1 MLSKLLSN
9 ISGGNVT
16 SGEEVLGGNNE
27 EGEGSSKAVFKSLL
41 LSLQD
46 QSSSG
51 KVRQQL
57 LGLSDTSSESA
68 EIVEEEGIQKNVL
81 GGSFTATG
89 EADAENLQQVDHTI
103 LKELQKEF
111 QNIKSQLTGD
121 TSETPSEDET
131 KVQDQKGKTESSDGQ
146 LVEESKVDTKEN
158 TNDSNGSKT
167 PMSKDLGS
175 NMVEGSGKQV
185 EENGE
190 LKKTSNQK
198 TSSKQESGAKG
209 NIDKPVLENSKG
221 IKNEKAE
228 SVNKEV
234 VTDIDGSDENVKGN
248 EGNSQKHK
256 ERTESAVSNNKTE
269 LAPEKK
275 EVFSKPNGSF
285 DKKEGG
291 QQNSVPNLGDVEVT
305 GKEKAESAEQSSQK
319 KDSSPPKGTIDS
331 RGKSFEKA
339 QGFADRAMQPDA
351 MKQTNEGQKVKDQS
365 AKPGKTQAG
374 VQLEGGQTVKTELTE
389 QQKKVVDPFF
399 QKNNASTISTKGL
412 EMKSVQQE
420 KGKNTKGKNEAENSK
435 QGLGKESSEGRNKL
449 LSRLGISSVNAQKQA
464 KPLEVQNFSGISVG
478 EANPSLEE
486 QKISWEEQLS
496 KTMDSSSDKE
506 SKASSVRLGQ
516 MPITNAS
523 LRKRILPGLTQRIQQ
538 AASSSK
544 GDSSNWQKHNF
555 TLDDGKNIQLSVRE
569 SKGVLQVKMGSMNLD
584 LSKLLQQNLQQ
595 IREHLRQEFG
605 SEVDLQFENQQQG
618 EESQFSEDTESSDRK
633 RNYRNNFGTKGVTV
647 ETAEEIRTKT
657 VRNFGYNQMEW
668 TA

>member
-27 EGEGSSKAVFKSLL
+27 GGENSSKAVFKSLL

-46 QSSSG
+46 ESSSG

-68 EIVEEEGIQKNVL
+68 ELVEEEAIQKNVL
-81 GGSFTATG
+81 GGSFTAMG

-111 QNIKSQLTGD
+111 QNIKNQLTGD

-131 KVQDQKGKTESSDGQ
+131 KVQGQKGKTESSDGQ

-185 EENGE
+185 EENGK

-198 TSSKQESGAKG
+198 TSAKQESGAKG
-209 NIDKPVLENSKG
+209 IIDKPDTESLKG

-234 VTDIDGSDENVKGN
+234 VTDIDGSDENVEGN
-248 EGNSQKHK
+248 EGNSQNNK
-256 ERTESAVSNNKTE
+256 ERTESAVSNKKTE
-269 LAPEKK
+269 LASEKK
-275 EVFSKPNGSF
+275 EVFSNPNGSF

-291 QQNSVPNLGDVEVT
+291 QQNSVPNLGDVQVT
-305 GKEKAESAEQSSQK
+305 GKEKAESAERSSQK
-319 KDSSPPKGTIDS
+319 KGNDLPKGTIDS
-331 RGKSFEKA
+331 RGTSFEKA
-339 QGFADRAMQPDA
+339 QGFAGRPMQPDA
-351 MKQTNEGQKVKDQS
+351 MKQTNEGQKVKGQS
-365 AKPGKTQAG
+365 AKPGKIQAG
-374 VQLEGGQTVKTELTE
+374 VQLEGGQTAKTELTE

-464 KPLEVQNFSGISVG
+464 KPLDVQNFSGISVG

-486 QKISWEEQLS
+486 QKINWEEQLS

-605 SEVDLQFENQQQG
+605 SEVDLQFESQQQG

>member
-27 EGEGSSKAVFKSLL
+27 GGENSSKAVFKSLL

-46 QSSSG
+46 ESSSG

-57 LGLSDTSSESA
+57 LGLSDTSSEQG
-68 EIVEEEGIQKNVL
+68 ELVEEEAIQKNVL
-81 GGSFTATG
+81 GGSFTAMG
-89 EADAENLQQVDHTI
+89 EVDAENLQQVDHTI

-111 QNIKSQLTGD
+111 QNIKNQLTGD

-131 KVQDQKGKTESSDGQ
+131 KVQDQKGKSESSDRQ

-158 TNDSNGSKT
+158 TNDSNGSKDS
-167 PMSKDLGS
+167 MSKELDS
-175 NMVEGSGKQV
+175 SIVEGSGKQV

-198 TSSKQESGAKG
+198 ISAKQESDSKG
-209 NIDKPVLENSKG
+209 NIDKPVLENLKG

-234 VTDIDGSDENVKGN
+234 LTGIDGSDENVEGN
-248 EGNSQKHK
+248 EGNSQNNK
-256 ERTESAVSNNKTE
+256 ERTESAVSNKKTE
-269 LAPEKK
+269 LASEKK

-285 DKKEGG
+285 DKMEEG
-291 QQNSVPNLGDVEVT
+291 QQNSGPNLGDVQVT

-319 KDSSPPKGTIDS
+319 KGNDLPKGTIDS
-331 RGKSFEKA
+331 LDKSFEKA
-339 QGFADRAMQPDA
+339 QGFAGRAMQPEA
-351 MKQTNEGQKVKDQS
+351 VKQTNEGQKVKDQS
-365 AKPGKTQAG
+365 AKPGKIQAG
-374 VQLEGGQTVKTELTE
+374 VQLEGGQTAKTELTE
-389 QQKKVVDPFF
+389 QQKKVIDPFF

-420 KGKNTKGKNEAENSK
+420 KGKNEAENSK

-464 KPLEVQNFSGISVG
+464 KPLDVQNFSGISVG

-486 QKISWEEQLS
+486 QKINWEEQLS

-605 SEVDLQFENQQQG
+605 SEVDLQFESQQQG